1 MVTPV
6 ATQGG
11 SMTVE
16 VRLGVRIVPRRAI
29 TINDQTGGLTAD
41 RE

>member
-11 SMTVE
+11 SMAVE

-29 TINDQTGGLTAD
+29 TIIDQTGGLTAD
-41 RE
+41 RD

>member
-1 MVTPV
+1 
-6 ATQGG
+6 
-11 SMTVE
+11 MTVE

-29 TINDQTGGLTAD
+29 TIIDETGGLTAG